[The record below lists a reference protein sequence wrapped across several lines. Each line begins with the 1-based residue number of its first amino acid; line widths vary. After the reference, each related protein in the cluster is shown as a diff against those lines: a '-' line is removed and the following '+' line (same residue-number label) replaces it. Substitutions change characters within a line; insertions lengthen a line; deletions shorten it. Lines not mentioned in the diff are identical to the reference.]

1 MKLILF
7 LFLLVSLSAQSQGT
21 IPYAKIEKAF
31 KMNQA
36 KEIVSFGKDK
46 MLISILGK
54 EGVYSKSQATL
65 VLGDF
70 FNRKPG
76 NKFQFH
82 FKSKES
88 TDGSFAIGKY
98 FSKGEEFRITIHFQ
112 KIGNSFKI
120 ESLTIERA

>member
-1 MKLILF
+1 MKLLLF
-7 LFLLVSLSAQSQGT
+7 LFLFISLSVYSQGS
-21 IPYAKIEKAF
+21 IPYAKIERAF

-46 MLISILGK
+46 MLVSILGK
-54 EGVYSKSQATL
+54 EGVYSKSQAIL

-76 NKFQFH
+76 DKFKFH

-88 TDGSFAIGKY
+88 ADGSFAIGKY
-98 FSKGEEFRITIHFQ
+98 FSKGEEFRITIHF
-112 KIGNSFKI
+112 KKMGDSFKI